1 MGSDKQIES
10 FKIDSL
16 DIELEEDDLD
26 LYYRLKQEEQ
36 VMVMKIRQAFQ
47 SLLINNQSLSNI
59 LRT

>member
-1 MGSDKQIES
+1 VGSDKQIES

-36 VMVMKIRQAFQ
+36 VMVMKIRQAF
-47 SLLINNQSLSNI
+47 
-59 LRT
+59 

>member
-36 VMVMKIRQAFQ
+36 VMVMKIRQAF
-47 SLLINNQSLSNI
+47 
-59 LRT
+59 